1 MSKNSLENGV
11 NGPVGFGYQ
20 RTQSRTVRTGVSPM
34 KADQPAESHDQMAD
48 LPLRMPLMFE
58 RIAAKVGQRPRTDR
72 SGQDLD
78 VTWRR
83 NAACRDTDP
92 SLFFPIGVTGSALVQ
107 IGDARE
113 VCMSC
118 SCQEACLEFA
128 LRSNQ
133 DTGIWGGASEE
144 ERRHLRRTYI
154 NKRGRLAAN
163 WLFVSGRFT
172 PRRGRRVPSRSRR
185 SRFRPLEACE
195 APGFSPGR

>member
-1 MSKNSLENGV
+1 
-11 NGPVGFGYQ
+11 
-20 RTQSRTVRTGVSPM
+20 M
-34 KADQPAESHDQMAD
+34 KADQPVESPEQSTD
-48 LPLRMPLMFE
+48 LTLRMPLMFE
-58 RIAAKVGQRPRTDR
+58 RIAIKVGKRPRADR

-78 VTWRR
+78 VSWRR

-92 SLFFPIGVTGSALVQ
+92 GLFFPIGVTGSALVQ
-107 IGDARE
+107 IEDARE

-154 NKRGRLAAN
+154 NKRGRVTAN
-163 WLFVSGRFT
+163 
-172 PRRGRRVPSRSRR
+172 
-185 SRFRPLEACE
+185 
-195 APGFSPGR
+195 

>member
-1 MSKNSLENGV
+1 
-11 NGPVGFGYQ
+11 
-20 RTQSRTVRTGVSPM
+20 
-34 KADQPAESHDQMAD
+34 
-48 LPLRMPLMFE
+48 MFE
-58 RIAAKVGQRPRTDR
+58 RIATKVGQRPRTDR

-78 VTWRR
+78 VSWRR

-92 SLFFPIGVTGSALVQ
+92 GLFFPVGVTGSALVQ
-107 IGDARE
+107 IEDARE

-154 NKRGRLAAN
+154 NKRGRFAA
-163 WLFVSGRFT
+163 S
-172 PRRGRRVPSRSRR
+172 
-185 SRFRPLEACE
+185 
-195 APGFSPGR
+195 

>member
-1 MSKNSLENGV
+1 
-11 NGPVGFGYQ
+11 
-20 RTQSRTVRTGVSPM
+20 M
-34 KADQPAESHDQMAD
+34 KADQPAESFSQMSN

-58 RIAAKVGQRPRTDR
+58 RIATKVGQRPRTDR

-78 VTWRR
+78 VSWRR

-92 SLFFPIGVTGSALVQ
+92 ALFFPVGVTGSALVQ
-107 IGDARE
+107 IEDARE

-154 NKRGRLAAN
+154 NKRNRLAT
-163 WLFVSGRFT
+163 S
-172 PRRGRRVPSRSRR
+172 
-185 SRFRPLEACE
+185 
-195 APGFSPGR
+195 

>member
-1 MSKNSLENGV
+1 
-11 NGPVGFGYQ
+11 
-20 RTQSRTVRTGVSPM
+20 M
-34 KADQPAESHDQMAD
+34 KADQPAEMYQHSSDIA
-48 LPLRMPLMFE
+48 LRMPLMFE

-78 VTWRR
+78 VRWRR

-92 SLFFPIGVTGSALVQ
+92 ALFFTVGVTGSALVQ
-107 IGDARE
+107 IEDARE

-144 ERRHLRRTYI
+144 ERRHLRRTFI
-154 NKRGRLAAN
+154 NKR
-163 WLFVSGRFT
+163 T
-172 PRRGRRVPSRSRR
+172 RVAS
-185 SRFRPLEACE
+185 
-195 APGFSPGR
+195 